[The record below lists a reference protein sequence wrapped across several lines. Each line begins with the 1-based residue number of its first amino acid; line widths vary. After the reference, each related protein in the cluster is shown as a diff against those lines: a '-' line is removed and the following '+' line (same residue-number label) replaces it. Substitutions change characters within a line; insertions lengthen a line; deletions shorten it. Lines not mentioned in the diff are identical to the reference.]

1 MHENV
6 WLMNIIQAM
15 ANKTTG
21 MRLTFAAVL
30 VECPDPASI
39 VNQRP
44 VIEQEGGG
52 AVRKSPVVQ
61 VVQAAVVSLSPWGT
75 QVQIRATQKL

>member
-1 MHENV
+1 
-6 WLMNIIQAM
+6 
-15 ANKTTG
+15 

-30 VECPDPASI
+30 VECSYPASI

-61 VVQAAVVSLSPWGT
+61 VVQPAVVSLAPRGP
-75 QVQIRATQKL
+75 QIQIRATQKLRLNLTSSLTRGCAVGLKI

>member
-1 MHENV
+1 MHKNV
-6 WLMNIIQAM
+6 WLINIIQAM

-30 VECPDPASI
+30 VECPDPSSI

-52 AVRKSPVVQ
+52 AVREGPVVQ
-61 VVQAAVVSLSPWGT
+61 VVQPAVVSLAPRGP
-75 QVQIRATQKL
+75 QIQI

>member
-1 MHENV
+1 MHKNV
-6 WLMNIIQAM
+6 WLINIIQAM
-15 ANKTTG
+15 ANKTKG

-52 AVRKSPVVQ
+52 AVRKGPVIQ
-61 VVQAAVVSLSPWGT
+61 MIQPAVVSLTPWGS
-75 QVQIRATQKL
+75 QIQI